1 MNFGSLDM
9 ECLHGVFNSHTP
21 SLQMEKNEIILIYPQ
36 KMKENKPKYPFRK
49 KERNSAGTRL
59 SLWFYITLHVTF

>member
-1 MNFGSLDM
+1 
-9 ECLHGVFNSHTP
+9 
-21 SLQMEKNEIILIYPQ
+21 MEKNEIILIYPQ